1 MEQKF
6 RILIVDDKE
15 LDRNGVCYLI
25 EQNALPLL
33 PTTAASAQEA
43 LEILRRENFDI
54 MLTDIKMPEMSGLE
68 LIKAAQDIQP
78 AMKSVVFSSYD
89 NFHYAQS
96 AMDVGVTKYLLKP
109 IKIDRFVKCLNGLLD
124 EIREQS
130 TDRDVHRIYDLI
142 SNVAVSANSTEMH
155 GYAFLLDFIHPFFN
169 KPDFENFLPKLP
181 KQILQIP
188 INEYQCLFVTHHEA
202 DAQIYIDELKKHLQN
217 CDNLCLITYGG
228 LFETTEQL
236 QAVFREMEQC
246 STAKFYIKENE
257 TVYLNNQTTNSIK
270 PDAQSIWST
279 CDKIAKHALRRE
291 FDVADDLLDK
301 LFSELQLNRGI
312 PITIIKSACAEIA
325 RVCLLNNDEH
335 QGNFVEALL
344 KIDQNTNIEELKGTV
359 SEMIHLSAGDTAE
372 TLAIQRALEIIHQ
385 KYMDDIG
392 LESLAAEVYLSSCY
406 FSYLFKKTTGVS
418 FLKYLTTYRVE
429 KAKDLLR
436 TTQLRIGEI
445 CERVGYS
452 NRSYFCQI
460 FRNYC
465 GMSPMQY
472 REMK

>member
-1 MEQKF
+1 MEQNY

-25 EQNALPLL
+25 EQNALPLS
-33 PTTAASAQEA
+33 PATAASAQEA
-43 LEILRRENFDI
+43 LNILQREKFDI

-68 LIKAAQDIQP
+68 LIKQAKTIQP
-78 AMKSVVFSSYD
+78 AMKCVVFSSYD
-89 NFHYAQS
+89 NFQYAQS
-96 AMDVGVTKYLLKP
+96 AIDVGVTKYLLKP
-109 IKIDRFVKCLNGLLD
+109 VKIDQFVKCLNGLLD

-130 TDRDVHRIYDLI
+130 TDREVHRIYDLI
-142 SNVAVSANSTEMH
+142 SSVAVSPTPENLH
-155 GYAFLLDFIHPFFN
+155 GYVLLLDFIHPFFN
-169 KPDFENFLPKLP
+169 KPDFEDFLPALP
-181 KQILQIP
+181 QHILQIP
-188 INEYQCLFVTHHEA
+188 INEYQCLFVAHHEQ
-202 DAQIYIDELKKHLQN
+202 DAEIYIDELKQYLKR

-228 LFETTEQL
+228 RFETAEQL
-236 QAVFREMEQC
+236 QTLFREMEQC
-246 STAKFYIKENE
+246 SAAKFYITENE
-257 TVYLNNQTTNSIK
+257 TVYLNNK
-270 PDAQSIWST
+270 PANPVMPNVRAIWKT

-291 FDVADDLLDK
+291 FDMADDLLDK

-325 RVCLLNNDEH
+325 RGCLLESEED
-335 QGNFVEALL
+335 QDAFVQALL
-344 KIDQNTNIEELKGTV
+344 KIDQNTNIEGLKDTV
-359 SEMIHLSAGDTAE
+359 SEIVHLATSDNSE
-372 TLAIQRALEIIHQ
+372 TLAIQHALEIIHQ

-392 LESLAAEVYLSSCY
+392 LENLAAEVYLSSCY

-418 FLKYLTTYRVE
+418 FLKYLTAYRVE

-460 FRNYC
+460 FRNHC